1 MKKKKIW
8 KIVIPYL
15 IFFFVLACLISLPIV
30 GYNLIKVNKALEE
43 IEIELVN
50 KNLELEQAILKI
62 QTLEEENITLGK
74 EIAKQRERQ
83 TKIATSRSRNYSRE
97 TWNDEELLARIIF
110 AEAGGSTEEDMLLVG
125 NVVLNRVASN
135 RFPNTIKEV
144 IYAPGQYAPTWN
156 GAIHKTPSQEAGD
169 CAEKLLNGE
178 RFCPENVVF
187 QAQFKQG
194 SGVWKQV
201 NSHYYCYQ

>member
-8 KIVIPYL
+8 RVVIPYT

-30 GYNLIKVNKALEE
+30 SYNLIKVNKALRE
-43 IEIELVN
+43 IEINLAN
-50 KNLELEQAILKI
+50 KNLELEQALEKI
-62 QTLEEENITLGK
+62 QVLEEENIALGK
-74 EIAKQRERQ
+74 EVAKQRERQ
-83 TKIATSRSRNYSRE
+83 TMITTSRSRNYSRE
-97 TWNDEELLARIIF
+97 SWNDEELLARIIF

-135 RFPNTIKEV
+135 RFPNTIREV
-144 IYAPGQYAPTWN
+144 IFAPGQYAPTWD
-156 GAIHKTPSQEAGD
+156 GAIHKTPSQKAWD

-194 SGVWKQV
+194 SGVWKKV
-201 NSHYYCYQ
+201 NNHYYCYQ